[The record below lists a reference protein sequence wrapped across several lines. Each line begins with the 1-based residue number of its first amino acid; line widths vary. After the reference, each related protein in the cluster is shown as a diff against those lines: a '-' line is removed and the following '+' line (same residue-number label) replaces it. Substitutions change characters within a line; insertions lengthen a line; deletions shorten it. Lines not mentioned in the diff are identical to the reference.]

1 VYAVAA
7 EEPSGMAELARLTV
21 PDERGVRRLV
31 LARPAKANAMSP
43 EMVEA
48 VEACLE
54 RAFAAPPRV
63 LVVEGEGRNFCAG
76 FDFDGF
82 EALSDAELLYRFVRI
97 EQLLARVRYAPFP
110 TVAAVR
116 GAAFGAG
123 ADLVAA
129 CTFRVGMTGA
139 RLRFPGFRF
148 GLALGTRHLTHLIG
162 PQRAR
167 EILLAAEIVSAEQ
180 ALRDGLLTDLVADAA
195 EWSRRVDQRIAL
207 CAEVDAAS
215 AVTLLRNVLP
225 ETRDADLADLV
236 RSAIRPGMRARIAA
250 YRAQSAQAG
259 RDAADERSSPG
270 ERA

>member
-1 VYAVAA
+1 
-7 EEPSGMAELARLTV
+7 MAELARLTA
-21 PDERGVRRLV
+21 PDARGVRRLV
-31 LARPAKANAMSP
+31 LTRPAKANALSP
-43 EMVEA
+43 EMVDA
-48 VEACLE
+48 IDACLD
-54 RAFAAPPRV
+54 AALAATPRV
-63 LVVEGEGRNFCAG
+63 LVVEGEGQNFCAG

-82 EALSDAELLYRFVRI
+82 DTLSEAELLYRFVRI

-148 GLALGTRHLTHLIG
+148 GLALGTRHLAHLIG

-180 ALRDGLLTDLVADAA
+180 ALRDGLLTDLAADGP
-195 EWSRRVDQRIAL
+195 EFSHRVDQRIAL
-207 CAEVDAAS
+207 CADVDAAS

-250 YRAQSAQAG
+250 YRAQSARAG
-259 RDAADERSSPG
+259 RDGTDNRSSPG
-270 ERA
+270 DHA